1 VTTLMEIY
9 EPPHFPHISCLL
21 PGDGS
26 PCLLGY
32 NEFDLFLEN

>member
-1 VTTLMEIY
+1 MEIY

-32 NEFDLFLEN
+32 NEFDFRKLRTYTL